1 MNSVSRFLLTFVIAI
16 FCCVDAKAMG
26 NSRFETKS
34 SITSNFRKPLAEWSK
49 VHPFSSQKEMD
60 YYKNCT
66 WFPELTLEQ
75 NQKKLVKNFVERC
88 CDFSFRIQPMGLK
101 EIDVGY
107 LSSGEYLIFTN
118 ASINIESNRDSENML
133 IYSEHYENEGGL
145 LARCTTSS
153 FMEYRPVDSGEKYKD
168 KFIECFSKLAEDS
181 VGCKLLRIALTKHV
195 VNNFQKT
202 AFIPA
207 VPYKDEKLAS
217 ITCNS
222 GCYICSQLAELENVS
237 AIKYLEQNPRYRFI
251 TFSPEF
257 FSEAIHVGIIKYDN
271 GDILFNIV
279 EFFRESALFHEII
292 HSLHTNVNNK
302 LLRSTNI
309 KRRSNPESFRY
320 TLKSDIDPVFFRC
333 SRINVSLFHNDE
345 EYSTMYGLTSK
356 GLDLLNESSYL
367 AHRYGFIRASH
378 GDLECVRLSIKKNN
392 LNRKESMAFFQNF
405 FANYGDHDLFEYYLS
420 PNSPIT
426 YPKFGVGQYKCA
438 DLDPKTGKK
447 LNSARN

>member
-1 MNSVSRFLLTFVIAI
+1 MKKVSRFFLTFMLAI
-16 FCCVDAKAMG
+16 FCCVDAKAME
-26 NSRFETKS
+26 NSKVEIKPPT
-34 SITSNFRKPLAEWSK
+34 ISNFRRSLSEWPK

-60 YYKNCT
+60 YYKNST

-75 NQKKLVKNFVERC
+75 NQKKLVKNFVEKC
-88 CDFSFRIQPMGLK
+88 CDFSFKIQPMGLK
-101 EIDVGY
+101 GIDVGY
-107 LSSGEYLIFTN
+107 LNSGEYLIFTN
-118 ASINIESNRDSENML
+118 ASTNIESNKDNADML
-133 IYSEHYENEGGL
+133 IYNDRYKNKGGL

-153 FMEYRPVDSGEKYKD
+153 FMEYCPVDSGEKYKD
-168 KFIECFSKLAEDS
+168 KFIECFFKLAEDS

-207 VPYKDEKLAS
+207 VTYKGDKQSS
-217 ITCNS
+217 ITCSS
-222 GCYICSQLAELENVS
+222 GCYICSQLAESENVS

-251 TFSPEF
+251 IFSPAF
-257 FSEAIHVGIIKYDN
+257 FSETIPIGVIKYDN
-271 GDILFNIV
+271 GNVFLDII

-292 HSLHTNVNNK
+292 HSLHTNVDDK
-302 LLRSTNI
+302 LLKSINI
-309 KRRSNPESFRY
+309 KRRSNSKKFRY
-320 TLKSDIDPVFFRC
+320 TLKSGGDPVFFRC

-378 GDLECVRLSIKKNN
+378 GDFNPSKK
-392 LNRKESMAFFQNF
+392 EYMSFFQNF
-405 FANYGDHDLFEYYLS
+405 FANYGDRDLFEYYLS
-420 PNSPIT
+420 QNSPIT

-438 DLDPKTGKK
+438 DLDSKTGEK